1 MVNTEKNEDNLITG
15 QEWTVNGNR
24 HGQQRQRYDIS
35 WLVFG
40 LLALRDPRRSSRSFE
55 IADRW

>member
-1 MVNTEKNEDNLITG
+1 MVKTEKDEDNLTTG
-15 QEWTVNGNR
+15 REWAVNGYR

-40 LLALRDPRRSSRSFE
+40 LLALRDPLRKSRSFE